1 MMEENSQDNNWCV
14 EINCEL
20 SMTILLIQQHQ
31 RQLQF
36 NVNTKNCY
44 NKIATKNC
52 YNRIATKNCYNRIKR
67 EKSFVLSNIVM
78 TTLSLGY

>member
-44 NKIATKNC
+44 EELLW
-52 YNRIATKNCYNRIKR
+52 RIKR

>member
-52 YNRIATKNCYNRIKR
+52 YNRIKR
-67 EKSFVLSNIVM
+67 EKWFVLSNIVM